1 MSTASLGHSSPPH
14 TTAAVLEFI
23 CLFTHDLR
31 RKQKRWQDGRL
42 KYHSFNK
49 RVMVYDD
56 RGNSVGDMH
65 WRRDYDFDEGE
76 EIELERGGVIVQV
89 QDLVHRTEQD
99 LSELLDKR
107 AKEKEQRQV
116 QVATRPPSLGA
127 SLPRTVVR
135 PVPRDHL
142 QPLHR
147 PLHQVIGTPTGH
159 HGRAVVSTNSPF
171 EQRHQP
177 AESPDERAAKRR
189 KYADPPPSKSG
200 YAQALFGQSLTLS
213 ATPVSSFP
221 ARRRPIQEPLRDS
234 EPSSSAEISTH
245 GVREEPKSALREQ
258 PRSSH
263 HFNQLAE
270 RRQAVRKAAEGRP
283 IHAVEEEEPRVR
295 PKQGHSASRGP
306 GPEHD
311 KRSSTVDEDVI
322 EIDDPGLFIPARPTI
337 AGKRVATAA
346 KTREHACEDPA
357 NSTLPRQTSKSE
369 APRLDEPTSHIVG
382 RQKSSETEER
392 LAKLKKPKLAVS
404 KTAVKKAVA
413 GPSIQKEVPKSR
425 MDTLRRRSDEPVTEL
440 RIKSSKKRGLL
451 MVSEVQKKPPRQSA
465 CDSVAFRAAS
475 EAARPQGGNELDNPS
490 RFPSPQPHA
499 GSVTQ
504 DLGRQSEASIQNS
517 GYTGFIRE
525 DDNGFQSLSPQK
537 HAGHSMGEIG
547 QKGKTSAPR
556 SVSPGLEAHDN
567 PFNSPSRSL
576 QAQKD
581 VVSSRSVADQLENPK
596 VTANRRYDEDAD
608 TDLEGV
614 LDVEAEDHDVLP
626 AFPSDQNTACISAP
640 RDRVHDSY
648 QLPSSSP
655 EEPFSPEAKSLIK
668 PRRAKDQK
676 STETS
681 SNTKGADRENFMARP
696 KQNRKARRNVV
707 LDDEDMDEFSE
718 GPGPADIDI
727 RETSDWGSDDL
738 TEKQENSKKIAKT
751 RENLTRPRGERAG
764 FDAADDNL
772 ESDTEEVKP
781 RKISKATKKKAKA
794 QPKSPSPESE
804 DEQPTK
810 RRRSTRRTNSRASH
824 FEETPLHSELDDS
837 EEEPAS
843 KRSRRRKAPNVTK
856 QRPRL
861 TKIKAGVKSREL
873 VGFDLTALHAPPGLR
888 GIGMPFSIL
897 PPLEN
902 EWASRRSGEHSTRD
916 EPSKSFLKDDNGG
929 PMDDTSETLE
939 MVAEADVMGAIT
951 SPARDQ
957 KEHSSTVRGSSP
969 CGQEPSASS
978 ERKTQAEPAEGLSE
992 PTGTGSVP
1000 SSPNLAT
1007 PKSDTLGEV
1016 SKSDSGDRTAD
1027 LGDISVAEDVLAVP
1041 APCEHRSSNNERH
1054 SNTVGGQEATVE
1066 KTQVDKGDRLS
1077 VSFTASNRLTAEIP
1091 VLKNDLAPQPDCAR
1105 ADPSSTADT
1114 ESATTSVAVRPCVPQ
1129 ADISTHSLP
1138 LQNSRRNEGIAEDKI
1153 PHPAEISDNVHGSGG
1168 LLAASESCKSS
1179 VQKPASAFQRQTL
1192 AINRNGASHVGSEPS
1207 AINTMSCDAP
1217 RQEQALALPECYH
1230 GTASIERAETVVAA
1244 ESPKEVEITRANT
1257 ASTPAIQRQA
1267 SFSLRRTIS
1276 TTRRINNI
1284 ALNPPATE
1292 APEAPAAESNTKS
1305 TKLANPA
1312 SRGRK
1317 AALKSDAAGKVPQRV
1332 LPLTQPPV
1340 MVPISTA
1347 DLACTPL
1354 EEPPKEPVRPKKK
1367 MTFPGFQSARGD
1379 GPWSREA
1386 FDLLES
1392 GRPS

>member
-116 QVATRPPSLGA
+116 QVATRPPGLGA
-127 SLPRTVVR
+127 SLPRTAVR
-135 PVPRDHL
+135 PVPRDHV

-159 HGRAVVSTNSPF
+159 HGRAVVSTDSPF

-177 AESPDERAAKRR
+177 AESSDERVAKRR

-234 EPSSSAEISTH
+234 EPSSSAEISPH
-245 GVREEPKSALREQ
+245 GMREEPKPALREQ
-258 PRSSH
+258 PRSSR

-270 RRQAVRKAAEGRP
+270 RRQAVRKVAESRP
-283 IHAVEEEEPRVR
+283 IHAVEEEEPRAR
-295 PKQGHSASRGP
+295 PKQGHSASWGHS
-306 GPEHD
+306 PEHG

-322 EIDDPGLFIPARPTI
+322 EIDDPGLFKSARPTI
-337 AGKRVATAA
+337 AGKRAATAA
-346 KTREHACEDPA
+346 KTREHASESPV
-357 NSTLPRQTSKSE
+357 NSTLPRQTSEFE

-392 LAKLKKPKLAVS
+392 LAKLKTPKLRVS
-404 KTAVKKAVA
+404 RTAVKKAAA
-413 GPSIQKEVPKSR
+413 GPSIQKEVPESR
-425 MDTLRRRSDEPVTEL
+425 MGTLRRRSDEPVTEL

-465 CDSVAFRAAS
+465 CGSAAFRAAS
-475 EAARPQGGNELDNPS
+475 EAARSQGGSEHDNPS
-490 RFPSPQPHA
+490 RPPSTQPHA
-499 GSVTQ
+499 GPVTQ
-504 DLGRQSEASIQNS
+504 DLGRQSEALIQNP

-525 DDNGFQSLSPQK
+525 DDNAFQSLSPQK
-537 HAGHSMGEIG
+537 HAGRSMGEIR

-556 SVSPGLEAHDN
+556 SVSPGLKEYDD

-581 VVSSRSVADQLENPK
+581 VAASRSVADQIENPK
-596 VTANRRYDEDAD
+596 VTANRRHDEDAD
-608 TDLEGV
+608 TDLDVV
-614 LDVEAEDHDVLP
+614 LDVEAEDLDVMP
-626 AFPSDQNTACISAP
+626 DFPSDQNTACTSAP
-640 RDRVHDSY
+640 RDKVHDPY
-648 QLPSSSP
+648 QLPSSP
-655 EEPFSPEAKSLIK
+655 EEWFSPEAKSLAK
-668 PRRAKDQK
+668 PCRAKDQK

-681 SNTKGADRENFMARP
+681 SKTKGADREKPMARP

-707 LDDEDMDEFSE
+707 LDDEDMDELSE
-718 GPGPADIDI
+718 APGPADIDI
-727 RETSDWGSDDL
+727 RETSDLDSDDF
-738 TEKQENSKKIAKT
+738 TEKQENSKKIAEIRKNGT
-751 RENLTRPRGERAG
+751 RARGERAG

-804 DEQPTK
+804 EEQPAK

-824 FEETPLHSELDDS
+824 FEETPLHSELDGS
-837 EEEPAS
+837 EEEPTS
-843 KRSRRRKAPNVTK
+843 KRSRRKKTPNVTK

-897 PPLEN
+897 PPLED
-902 EWASRRSGEHSTRD
+902 EWASRRAGEHTTMD
-916 EPSKSFLKDDNGG
+916 ESSKSFLRDGNDGPIDN
-929 PMDDTSETLE
+929 TSEALK
-939 MVAEADVMGAIT
+939 MVTEADVIGAVT
-951 SPARDQ
+951 SPAKDQ
-957 KEHSSTVRGSSP
+957 KEHSSAGRGSSP
-969 CGQEPSASS
+969 CEQEPLAARGR
-978 ERKTQAEPAEGLSE
+978 ENQAEPADRLSE
-992 PTGTGSVP
+992 PTGTGSAP
-1000 SSPNLAT
+1000 SSASLAA
-1007 PKSDTLGEV
+1007 PKSDTFGDV
-1016 SKSDSGDRTAD
+1016 SKIESSDKTAAVGDV
-1027 LGDISVAEDVLAVP
+1027 SVAEDALALP
-1041 APCEHRSSNNERH
+1041 APCEHRSS
-1054 SNTVGGQEATVE
+1054 SNKRRGNTMGGKEATVE
-1066 KTQVDKGDRLS
+1066 MTQASKGESLS
-1077 VSFTASNRLTAEIP
+1077 VFVTTTNRPTAELL
-1091 VLKNDLAPQPDCAR
+1091 VLENDLAPPPECAR
-1105 ADPSSTADT
+1105 ADPSSAADA
-1114 ESATTSVAVRPCVPQ
+1114 ESATTSVAVRPWVAQ
-1129 ADISTHSLP
+1129 AEMSTHSLP
-1138 LQNSRRNEGIAEDKI
+1138 LQNSCRTEGIAEDTI
-1153 PHPAEISDNVHGSGG
+1153 PHAAEISDDFHGAGG
-1168 LLAASESCKSS
+1168 LLAAPESYKTS
-1179 VQKPASAFQRQTL
+1179 VQKPALALQRQTS
-1192 AINRNGASHVGSEPS
+1192 AVNKREASHVGSEPR
-1207 AINTMSCDAP
+1207 AINSLSCDFP
-1217 RQEQALALPECYH
+1217 TQEQALALPECSQ
-1230 GTASIERAETVVAA
+1230 GAASIERAETVVAA
-1244 ESPKEVEITRANT
+1244 EKPKDAEITRTST
-1257 ASTPAIQRQA
+1257 ASTPAIQRQT
-1267 SFSLRRTIS
+1267 SFGLRRTIS

-1292 APEAPAAESNTKS
+1292 ASEAPAAESSTKS

-1392 GRPS
+1392 GRPG